1 MRQRLDEKSQDRSY
15 YRTSKSEDGRWSL
28 TPRGFLVSN
37 EIISDLLIAQD
48 ESEPLKKL

>member
-1 MRQRLDEKSQDRSY
+1 MAEKLPPGPSTSQ
-15 YRTSKSEDGRWSL
+15 SEDGRWSL